1 MVDVVAGWLLVLF
14 ALILLAWGVIG
25 VLRDQP

>member
-14 ALILLAWGVIG
+14 ALTLLAWGVIG